1 MQLKAINNRHLK
13 TAFYYGV
20 ALLLCFFSSVN
31 NGFSASFSIA
41 RLNSHIWLGL
51 AVCGG
56 IVISAAIV
64 CFFLIRRM
72 IRFSPYAHDNGQSA
86 ILQQIGNYER
96 LLAHTG
102 QCAVIWN
109 TPLAQPIIVGRLT
122 VLDNM
127 GVGSQNVLRFGQWLH
142 ENELRILDD
151 AITDLRQEAQ
161 GFELYLETKTGALI
175 EVNGV
180 IAGTAAIVRF
190 QDLSEREQQTAR
202 IQKDT
207 AAMRD
212 MLELRNTLL
221 NALAEPVWL
230 TNHEGRIIYANQAFH
245 DASGY
250 EPEKPDNA
258 SFFNEATR
266 ARLADSK
273 PLFKGPA
280 YAIAQ
285 GERRLF
291 DVTQITTDKGEA
303 TFAHDVSALE
313 NLSDEMKRMMRA
325 HSETLDQI
333 STAVAIFGADQ
344 KLKFANQ
351 AFAMLW
357 PLDTV
362 FLESEPSHTLLL
374 DRLRE
379 EGIIAEKP
387 DWRGWKDELFSAYR
401 SGEPSQQIWNLPDG
415 RTLRVLASPHPQGG
429 VTWLFENLT
438 EKINLE
444 RRYNTLIEMQGE
456 TLDHLSE
463 GVAVFGPDGRVRLSN
478 PALARLWSLPQELM
492 VEGTHIAKL
501 QAECAPQ
508 TKSDAWSTFSAFI
521 TGFTETRDA
530 ISGRMDLLNGI
541 VLDYAL
547 VPLPNSQTMMT
558 FVNVTDTVNVTRAL
572 QEKNEALT
580 SADRLRSE
588 FVRHV
593 SYELRTPLTNIMGFS
608 DVLRNELYGPLN
620 PRQHEYLEHISTESD
635 ALLNIVN
642 DILDLAKLDA
652 GIMEL
657 DIQQVDIADAMNYAT
672 ERTKERLGERPVV
685 IEEKIDSG
693 LTAFSA
699 DPLRLRQIFV
709 SVLSNAANFA
719 PDHSVIEFVA
729 QKQGNEVVFSV
740 HDHGCGIPE
749 DILDTVFK
757 RFSSHAHHGSRAGA
771 GLGLSI
777 VKSFVELHG
786 GTVAIETGE
795 GQGTTVLCSFPISR
809 VPAAS

>member
-13 TAFYYGV
+13 TAFYYGA
-20 ALLLCFFSSVN
+20 ALLLCFFGSVN
-31 NGFSASFSIA
+31 NGFSASLSIA

-56 IVISAAIV
+56 IIISAAIV

-672 ERTKERLGERPVV
+672 ERTKERLGERPVI

-786 GTVAIETGE
+786 GTVAIKTGE

-809 VPAAS
+809 VPVAS

>member
-13 TAFYYGV
+13 TAFYYG
-20 ALLLCFFSSVN
+20 ATLLLCFFSSVN
-31 NGFSASFSIA
+31 NGFSASLSIA

-250 EPEKPDNA
+250 EPEKPDNT

-729 QKQGNEVVFSV
+729 QKQGNEIVFSV

-786 GTVAIETGE
+786 GTVAIKTGE

>member
-1 MQLKAINNRHLK
+1 MQLKAINNRHSK
-13 TAFYYGV
+13 TAFYYGA
-20 ALLLCFFSSVN
+20 ALLLCFFNSVN
-31 NGFSASFSIA
+31 NGFSASLSIA

-56 IVISAAIV
+56 IIISAAIV

-151 AITDLRQEAQ
+151 AITDLRQEAR
-161 GFELYLETKTGALI
+161 GFELYLETQTGALI

-202 IQKDT
+202 MQKDT

-672 ERTKERLGERPVV
+672 ERTKERLGERPVI
-685 IEEKIDSG
+685 IEEKIDPG
-693 LTAFSA
+693 LTAFPA

-786 GTVAIETGE
+786 GTVAIKTGE

>member
-1 MQLKAINNRHLK
+1 MQLKAINNRHSK
-13 TAFYYGV
+13 TAFYYGA
-20 ALLLCFFSSVN
+20 ALLLCFFGSVN
-31 NGFSASFSIA
+31 NGFSASLSIA

-64 CFFLIRRM
+64 CFFLIRR
-72 IRFSPYAHDNGQSA
+72 IVRFSPYAHDNGQSA

-786 GTVAIETGE
+786 GTVAIKTGE

-809 VPAAS
+809 TPVAS

>member
-1 MQLKAINNRHLK
+1 MQLKAINNRHSK
-13 TAFYYGV
+13 TAFYYGA
-20 ALLLCFFSSVN
+20 ALLLCFFNSVN
-31 NGFSASFSIA
+31 NGFSASFGIA
-41 RLNSHIWLGL
+41 HLNSHIWLGL

-250 EPEKPDNA
+250 EPEKPDNT

-685 IEEKIDSG
+685 IEEKIDLG
-693 LTAFSA
+693 LTAFPA

-786 GTVAIETGE
+786 GTVAIKTGE

-809 VPAAS
+809 TPAAS

>member
-64 CFFLIRRM
+64 CFFLIRRI

-96 LLAHTG
+96 LLAHTN

-151 AITDLRQEAQ
+151 AITDLRQEAR

-250 EPEKPDNA
+250 EPERPDNA

-530 ISGRMDLLNGI
+530 ISGRMDLLNSI

-685 IEEKIDSG
+685 IEEKIDLG
-693 LTAFSA
+693 LTAFPA
-699 DPLRLRQIFV
+699 DPLRLRQIFI

-786 GTVAIETGE
+786 GTVAIKTGE

-809 VPAAS
+809 VPVAS

>member
-20 ALLLCFFSSVN
+20 ALLLCFFGSVN
-31 NGFSASFSIA
+31 NGFSASFGIA

-64 CFFLIRRM
+64 CFFLIRR
-72 IRFSPYAHDNGQSA
+72 IARFSPYAHDNGQSA

-207 AAMRD
+207 AAIRD

-685 IEEKIDSG
+685 IEEKIDLG
-693 LTAFSA
+693 LTAFPA

-786 GTVAIETGE
+786 GTVAIKTGE

-809 VPAAS
+809 VPVAS

>member
-1 MQLKAINNRHLK
+1 MQLKAINNRHSK
-13 TAFYYGV
+13 TTFYYGA
-20 ALLLCFFSSVN
+20 ALLLCFFGSVN
-31 NGFSASFSIA
+31 NGFSASFGIA
-41 RLNSHIWLGL
+41 HLNSHIWLGL

-64 CFFLIRRM
+64 CFFLIRR
-72 IRFSPYAHDNGQSA
+72 IVRFSPYAHDNGQSA

-250 EPEKPDNA
+250 EPEKPDNT

-530 ISGRMDLLNGI
+530 ISGRMDLINGI

-580 SADRLRSE
+580 SSDRLRSE

-729 QKQGNEVVFSV
+729 QKQGNEIVFSV

-786 GTVAIETGE
+786 GTVAIKTGE

-809 VPAAS
+809 TPTAS

>member
-20 ALLLCFFSSVN
+20 ALLLCFFGSVN
-31 NGFSASFSIA
+31 NGFSASFGIA

-64 CFFLIRRM
+64 CFFLIRR
-72 IRFSPYAHDNGQSA
+72 IVRFSPYAHDNGQSA

-122 VLDNM
+122 VLENM

-151 AITDLRQEAQ
+151 AITDLRQEAR

-202 IQKDT
+202 MQKDT

-250 EPEKPDNA
+250 EPEKPDNT

-685 IEEKIDSG
+685 IEEKIDPG
-693 LTAFSA
+693 LTAFPA

-740 HDHGCGIPE
+740 HDYGCGIPE

-786 GTVAIETGE
+786 GTVAIKTGE

-809 VPAAS
+809 VPVAS

>member
-64 CFFLIRRM
+64 CFFLIRRI

-96 LLAHTG
+96 LLAHTN

-151 AITDLRQEAQ
+151 AITDLRQEARV
-161 GFELYLETKTGALI
+161 FELYLETKTGALI

-250 EPEKPDNA
+250 EPERPDNA

-530 ISGRMDLLNGI
+530 ISGRMDLLNSI

-685 IEEKIDSG
+685 IEEKIDLG
-693 LTAFSA
+693 LTAFPA
-699 DPLRLRQIFV
+699 DPLRLRQIFI

-786 GTVAIETGE
+786 GTVAIKTGE

-809 VPAAS
+809 VPVAS

>member
-72 IRFSPYAHDNGQSA
+72 IRFSPYAHDNEQSA

-96 LLAHTG
+96 LLVHTG

-151 AITDLRQEAQ
+151 AITDLRQEARV
-161 GFELYLETKTGALI
+161 FELYLETQTGALI

-250 EPEKPDNA
+250 EPEKPDNT

-685 IEEKIDSG
+685 IEENIDPG
-693 LTAFSA
+693 LTAFPA

-740 HDHGCGIPE
+740 HDYGCGIPE

-786 GTVAIETGE
+786 GTVAIKTGE

-809 VPAAS
+809 VPVAS

>member
-1 MQLKAINNRHLK
+1 MQLKAINNRHSK
-13 TAFYYGV
+13 TAFYYGA
-20 ALLLCFFSSVN
+20 ALLLCFFGSVN
-31 NGFSASFSIA
+31 NGFSASLSIA
-41 RLNSHIWLGL
+41 HLNSHIWLGL

-64 CFFLIRRM
+64 CFFLIRR
-72 IRFSPYAHDNGQSA
+72 IVRFSPYAHDNGQSA

-786 GTVAIETGE
+786 GTVAIKTGE

>member
-1 MQLKAINNRHLK
+1 MQLKAINNRHSK
-13 TAFYYGV
+13 TAFYYGA
-20 ALLLCFFSSVN
+20 ALLLCFFNSVN
-31 NGFSASFSIA
+31 NGFSASLSIA

-56 IVISAAIV
+56 IIISAAIV

-672 ERTKERLGERPVV
+672 ERTKERLGERPVI
-685 IEEKIDSG
+685 IEEKIDPG
-693 LTAFSA
+693 LTAFPA

-786 GTVAIETGE
+786 GTVAIKTGE

>member
-31 NGFSASFSIA
+31 NGFSASFGIA

-672 ERTKERLGERPVV
+672 ERTKERLGERPVI
-685 IEEKIDSG
+685 IEEKIDPG

-699 DPLRLRQIFV
+699 DPLRLRQIFI

>member
-1 MQLKAINNRHLK
+1 MQLKAINNRHSK
-13 TAFYYGV
+13 TAFYYGA
-20 ALLLCFFSSVN
+20 ALLLCFFNSVN
-31 NGFSASFSIA
+31 NGFSASLSIA

-56 IVISAAIV
+56 IIISAAIV

-729 QKQGNEVVFSV
+729 QKQGNEVIFSV

>member
-1 MQLKAINNRHLK
+1 MQLKAINNRHSK
-13 TAFYYGV
+13 TAFYYGA
-20 ALLLCFFSSVN
+20 ALLLCFFGSVN
-31 NGFSASFSIA
+31 NGFSASLSIA
-41 RLNSHIWLGL
+41 HLNSHIWLGL

>member
-72 IRFSPYAHDNGQSA
+72 IRFSPYAHDKGQSA

-151 AITDLRQEAQ
+151 AITDLRQEARV
-161 GFELYLETKTGALI
+161 FELYLETQTGALI

-250 EPEKPDNA
+250 ELEKPDNT

-685 IEEKIDSG
+685 IEEKIDPG
-693 LTAFSA
+693 LTAFPA

-740 HDHGCGIPE
+740 HDYGCGIPE

-786 GTVAIETGE
+786 GTVAIKTGE

-809 VPAAS
+809 VPVAS

>member
-1 MQLKAINNRHLK
+1 MQLKAINNRHSK
-13 TAFYYGV
+13 TAFYYGA
-20 ALLLCFFSSVN
+20 ALLLCFFGSVN
-31 NGFSASFSIA
+31 NGFSASLSIA
-41 RLNSHIWLGL
+41 HLNSHIWLGL

-64 CFFLIRRM
+64 CFFLIRR
-72 IRFSPYAHDNGQSA
+72 IVRFSPYAHDNGQSA

-151 AITDLRQEAQ
+151 AITDLRQEAR
-161 GFELYLETKTGALI
+161 GFELYLETQTGALI

-202 IQKDT
+202 MQKDT

>member
-20 ALLLCFFSSVN
+20 ALLLCFLSSVN

-64 CFFLIRRM
+64 CFFLIRR
-72 IRFSPYAHDNGQSA
+72 IVRFSPYAHDNGQSA

-127 GVGSQNVLRFGQWLH
+127 GIGSQNVLRFGQWLH

-250 EPEKPDNA
+250 EPEKPDNT

-530 ISGRMDLLNGI
+530 IFGRMDLLNGI

-672 ERTKERLGERPVV
+672 ERTKERLGERPVI
-685 IEEKIDSG
+685 IEEKIDPG

-786 GTVAIETGE
+786 GTVAIKTGE

-809 VPAAS
+809 VPVAS

>member
-64 CFFLIRRM
+64 CFFLIRR
-72 IRFSPYAHDNGQSA
+72 IVRFSPYAHDNGQSA

-127 GVGSQNVLRFGQWLH
+127 GIGSQNVLRFGQWLH

-250 EPEKPDNA
+250 EPEKPDNT

-530 ISGRMDLLNGI
+530 IFGRMDLLNGI

-672 ERTKERLGERPVV
+672 ERTKERLGERPVI
-685 IEEKIDSG
+685 IEEKIDPG

-786 GTVAIETGE
+786 GTVAIKTGE

-809 VPAAS
+809 VPVAS

>member
-64 CFFLIRRM
+64 CFFLIRR
-72 IRFSPYAHDNGQSA
+72 IVRFSPYAHDNGQSA

-109 TPLAQPIIVGRLT
+109 TPLAQPIIVGRLI

-151 AITDLRQEAQ
+151 AITDLRQEAR
-161 GFELYLETKTGALI
+161 GFELYLETQTGALI

-190 QDLSEREQQTAR
+190 QDLSEREQQTAHM
-202 IQKDT
+202 QKDT

-245 DASGY
+245 YASGY
-250 EPEKPDNA
+250 EPEKPDNT

-530 ISGRMDLLNGI
+530 IFGRMDLLNGI

-685 IEEKIDSG
+685 IEENIDPG
-693 LTAFSA
+693 LTVFPA

-719 PDHSVIEFVA
+719 PDHSVIEFFA

-786 GTVAIETGE
+786 GTVAIKTGE

-809 VPAAS
+809 VPVAS

>member
-13 TAFYYGV
+13 TAFYYGA
-20 ALLLCFFSSVN
+20 ALLLCFFNSVN
-31 NGFSASFSIA
+31 NGFSASFGIA

-96 LLAHTG
+96 LLVHTG

-685 IEEKIDSG
+685 IEEKIDPG
-693 LTAFSA
+693 LTAFPA

-809 VPAAS
+809 TPVAS

>member
-1 MQLKAINNRHLK
+1 MQLKAINNRHSK
-13 TAFYYGV
+13 TAFYYGA
-20 ALLLCFFSSVN
+20 ALLLCFFNSVN
-31 NGFSASFSIA
+31 NGFSASFGIA
-41 RLNSHIWLGL
+41 HLNSHIWLGL

-729 QKQGNEVVFSV
+729 QKQGNEIVFSV

-786 GTVAIETGE
+786 GTVAIKTGE